1 VVDVRSEDG
10 DRRRRAPLMHLSHGF
25 HGGNGRVARDN
36 GGETRGTVR
45 TRLRRMRRGHVASFA
60 SIGAPQRVGAGD
72 RQNEESQ
79 HRREINTHAAKV
91 SRQAAFESRG
101 S

>member
-1 VVDVRSEDG
+1 MVDVRSEDG
-10 DRRRRAPLMHLSHGF
+10 DRRTRAPLMYLSHGF
-25 HGGNGRVARDN
+25 HGGNRRVVARDN

-79 HRREINTHAAKV
+79 HRREIDTHAAKV
-91 SRQAAFESRG
+91 SRQG
-101 S
+101 GV